1 MATTALVRAASIALL
16 GINFA
21 FPAEARTLRPN
32 PGPPQPGPSVPPSRP
47 IAGMSAGAFPQ
58 SIQTIQS
65 PDSDPAPVFTP
76 VEMTTTDP

>member
-1 MATTALVRAASIALL
+1 MATTALVRTASIALL
-16 GINFA
+16 GMIIA

-58 SIQTIQS
+58 SIQTIQA
-65 PDSDPAPVFTP
+65 PVSDPAPVFTP
-76 VEMTTTDP
+76 AALTTTDP